1 MAKTKQQSVQSIKSK
16 RQKKE
21 LSHLHFA
28 MTMKNYMIIGA
39 GILVIIIGYVLMSEN
54 SVDGFMPT
62 VVAPILL
69 ILGYCVIVPI
79 GILYN
84 DKGVKENEV
93 EEVKTEIKTNVSS
106 SSSNI
111 KTT

>member
-1 MAKTKQQSVQSIKSK
+1 M
-16 RQKKE
+16 
-21 LSHLHFA
+21 
-28 MTMKNYMIIGA
+28 
-39 GILVIIIGYVLMSEN
+39 VIIIGYVLMSEN

-84 DKGVKENEV
+84 DKGVKESEV
-93 EEVKTEIKTNVSS
+93 EEVKTETKTNVSAAS
-106 SSSNI
+106 SDI